1 MAQSMRYGDLVYLHA
16 EGIDGYVQSSGFT
29 NTSVFVQKDKFGTQ
43 TFCRNA
49 RDFVFQIQP
58 KMNFDARKDYRQAVK
73 FYQSNVVSKPAGGGA
88 AAGGGE
94 HDSKAY

>member
-1 MAQSMRYGDLVYLHA
+1 M
-16 EGIDGYVQSSGFT
+16 
-29 NTSVFVQKDKFGTQ
+29 QKDSYGTQ

-73 FYQSNVVSKPAGGGA
+73 FYQSNMAAKANAGAEGGA
-88 AAGGGE
+88 GAAELATGSKKAVAEGE
-94 HDSKAY
+94 EGSKT

>member
-1 MAQSMRYGDLVYLHA
+1 M
-16 EGIDGYVQSSGFT
+16 
-29 NTSVFVQKDKFGTQ
+29 QKDNFGTQ

-73 FYQSNVVSKPAGGGA
+73 FYQSNVLPKQDAEASAPSDVKKVE
-88 AAGGGE
+88 GE
-94 HDSKAY
+94 GVKK

>member
-1 MAQSMRYGDLVYLHA
+1 M
-16 EGIDGYVQSSGFT
+16 
-29 NTSVFVQKDKFGTQ
+29 QKDSYGTQ

-73 FYQSNVVSKPAGGGA
+73 FYQSNVAAKAKAGAEGGPATSDAVAGSKKAQA
-88 AAGGGE
+88 DGE
-94 HDSKAY
+94 EGSKT

>member
-1 MAQSMRYGDLVYLHA
+1 MY
-16 EGIDGYVQSSGFT
+16 
-29 NTSVFVQKDKFGTQ
+29 VQKDNFNTP

-73 FYQSNVVSKPAGGGA
+73 FYQSNVVPK
-88 AAGGGE
+88 
-94 HDSKAY
+94 